1 MHTLHRSSGER
12 LMMKAGP
19 RAKQSDREVWRVGVL
34 FSRSGLMAVTES
46 EHFFGTALAIE
57 EINKA
62 GGVLGRE
69 IEVIAYDPGSVP
81 ETFRKMADR
90 LLTDD
95 GASVIFGCSTSAER
109 KAVLPAIERRNGLL
123 WYPSLYEGFEYSPNV
138 IYTGA
143 CPNQNSF
150 PLAEYIVRK
159 YGPRVYLIGSDYI
172 YPRES
177 NRIMRDLVESYAGQ
191 VAGEQYVSMDAGEAE
206 LGRAL
211 DAIRARSPDVIF
223 STIVGRSAQRFYR
236 LYATKGL
243 DPARL
248 PIASLTMAEGELREI
263 GPQYCAGH
271 LTAAS
276 YFGSL
281 ETEASRRFKAAF
293 AKAYG
298 PDRPVSMWSAT
309 AYAQVKLFAKA
320 LAQAGSL
327 DTQRLVDAAQ
337 GLGLD
342 APEGPI
348 QIDADNNHV
357 SLTPRIGRARA
368 DGGFDI
374 VWEGK
379 GPIKADPYLS
389 VSPIGGRWLSEEAAP
404 A

>member
-1 MHTLHRSSGER
+1 MT
-12 LMMKAGP
+12 KAGSN
-19 RAKQSDREVWRVGVL
+19 AKLSDREVWRAGVL

-57 EINKA
+57 EINRA
-62 GGVLGRE
+62 GGIRGHE

-81 ETFRKMADR
+81 DAYRKLADR
-90 LLTDD
+90 LLTED
-95 GASVIFGCSTSAER
+95 GVSVIFGCSTSAER

-191 VAGEQYVSMDAGEAE
+191 VAGEQYVSMEASEAE
-206 LGRAL
+206 LSRAL
-211 DAIRARSPDVIF
+211 DMIRVRSPDVVF
-223 STIVGRSAQRFYR
+223 STIVGRTAQRFYR
-236 LYATKGL
+236 LYARKGF
-243 DPARL
+243 DSARM
-248 PIASLTMAEGELREI
+248 PIASLTMAEGEVREI
-263 GPQYCAGH
+263 GPEYCAGH

-276 YFGSL
+276 YFGSV
-281 ETEASRRFKAAF
+281 ESENSERFKTAF

-298 PDRPVSMWSAT
+298 ADRPVSMWSAS

-327 DTQRLVDAAQ
+327 DTQRLVEAAQ
-337 GLGLD
+337 GLSVD
-342 APEGPI
+342 APEGPV

-357 SLTPRIGRARA
+357 SLTPRIGRARS

-379 GPIKADPYLS
+379 GPIKPDPYLS
-389 VSPIGGRWLSEEAAP
+389 VSPIGGRWLTEEVATA
-404 A
+404 

>member
-1 MHTLHRSSGER
+1 MSKE
-12 LMMKAGP
+12 GP
-19 RAKQSDREVWRVGVL
+19 RTKMSNGEAWRVGVL

-57 EINKA
+57 EINKQ
-62 GGVLGRE
+62 GGILDRD

-81 ETFRKMADR
+81 ETFRKLADR
-90 LLTDD
+90 LLTEDE
-95 GASVIFGCSTSAER
+95 ASVIFGCSTSAER

-191 VAGEQYVSMDAGEAE
+191 VVGEQYVPMEASEAE
-206 LGRAL
+206 LTRAL
-211 DAIRARSPDVIF
+211 DMIRMRAPDVVF
-223 STIVGRSAQRFYR
+223 STIVGRTAQRFYR
-236 LYATKGL
+236 LYARKGF
-243 DPARL
+243 DAARM
-248 PIASLTMAEGELREI
+248 PIASLTLAEGEIREI
-263 GPQYCAGH
+263 GPAYCAGH

-281 ETEASRRFKAAF
+281 ESESSARFKAAF
-293 AKAYG
+293 ARAYG
-298 PDRPVSMWSAT
+298 PDQPVSMWSAS

-320 LAQAGSL
+320 LTQAGSL
-327 DTQRLVDAAQ
+327 DTQRLVEAAQ
-337 GLGLD
+337 GLGID
-342 APEGPI
+342 APEGPV

-357 SLTPRIGRARA
+357 SLTPRIGRVRS

-379 GPIKADPYLS
+379 GPIKPDPYLS
-389 VSPIGGRWLSEEAAP
+389 VSPIGGRWLTEEVTTA
-404 A
+404 